1 MTLDFKRV
9 EKIFILAFVLLNL
22 FLFVSFLNRQDIQY
36 ISSES
41 TSVDIV
47 SEIKDSGIELP
58 KLTGDPS
65 QADNIYSMQANTH
78 NLLEEEMEQLS
89 DDQTGMVNEDGTFYK
104 SLLSDSI
111 KLDGDPS
118 HGFSEKDLTAVENF
132 VTSSRVLFGD
142 EYRYSHFDLLSS
154 RFVFYQSVNGIPVAD
169 GTSEISL
176 YVNADG
182 EIFSYEQTYAG
193 PMSEQGSPL
202 TLITNQRA
210 IEILFSNNQLPE
222 NSKIHPLKLI
232 YRRNLHLEDLSMYS
246 PVWLIQV
253 ETDSELLSLRVDAV
267 RGTLIQE
274 PAATKTEGSND

>member
-1 MTLDFKRV
+1 MDFKRV
-9 EKIFILAFVLLNL
+9 EKIFILAFILLNL

-41 TSVDIV
+41 ASVDIL
-47 SEIKDSGIELP
+47 SEMKDSGIELP
-58 KLTGDPS
+58 NLTGDPS
-65 QADNIYSMQANTH
+65 RADNIYSMQANTH
-78 NLLEEEMEQLS
+78 NLLEEEMDQLAT
-89 DDQTGMVNEDGTFYK
+89 DQTGTVNEDGTFYK
-104 SLLSDSI
+104 SLLSDPI
-111 KLDGDPS
+111 KLDGDLS
-118 HGFSEKDLTAVENF
+118 RGFSEKDLSAVQNF
-132 VTSSRVLFGD
+132 VNSNRVLFGD

-193 PMSEQGSPL
+193 PMTEQGSPL

-222 NSKIHPLKLI
+222 NSKIHPPKLI

-274 PAATKTEGSND
+274 PAATKAESGSD